1 MNSNA
6 QRITNAQ
13 KGVLETIELLVLK
26 GGKTMISYSEI
37 QKRSGFGRTA
47 VINAVKLLNALG
59 LIQISKPNCKYN
71 ENLPY
76 SYKIIRE

>member
-1 MNSNA
+1 MQNPA
-6 QRITNAQ
+6 PKITHSQ
-13 KGVLETIELLVLK
+13 QTIFKTIEQFLK
-26 GGKTMISYSEI
+26 SGQTMIFYSEI
-37 QKRSGFGRTA
+37 MKQSGYGRTA

-59 LIQISKPNCKYN
+59 LIQISKPDCKHN